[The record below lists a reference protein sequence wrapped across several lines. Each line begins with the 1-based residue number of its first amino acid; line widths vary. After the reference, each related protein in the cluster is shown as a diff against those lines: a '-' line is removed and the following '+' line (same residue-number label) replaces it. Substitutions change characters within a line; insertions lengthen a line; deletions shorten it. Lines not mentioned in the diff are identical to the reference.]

1 MSESSDPTPQH
12 LPALVRATESGDFFR
27 GPLAGALRVLAV
39 LGALPVLACFRFA
52 ASDIDQVRGPAL
64 LLGLASIIA
73 AALAG
78 QVLFG
83 RARRVLEAPAARFP
97 VVPAMRECI
106 RALGEAAFIWSM
118 TLATAGLV
126 TGVWAANE
134 LGGDAIP
141 QVIALAIGFLVLGW
155 TGLLLVHL
163 STELASALVEI
174 ANNTEG
180 SITTA
185 SALATEQVVA
195 RDTDVPAS
203 TPVAGANTETSESR
217 EGLDRIAAD
226 APDSKMLLLTVG
238 LMIAVAIVVIAAA
251 GGLPSSGAVQGTYT
265 PAPSADEGSAEQQT
279 SSEGATP
286 GQEVT
291 RFSDPRFDGFDAMSD
306 ANKLDLLKSVGAQV
320 YANNCAACHQ
330 MEGRGLDDIFPPLR
344 GNPLVTAGTP
354 EEHIKVLL
362 HGLSNKPI
370 NGVSYA
376 ASMPGM
382 GFLSDSDLAAV
393 ATYTATAW
401 GNTGPMIVPAQV
413 AAAR

>member
-1 MSESSDPTPQH
+1 MSDNAETTAPPI
-12 LPALVRATESGDFFR
+12 PALVRATESGDFFR
-27 GPLAGALRVLAV
+27 GPLAGALRVLAI

-52 ASDIDQVRGPAL
+52 AGDIDQVRGPAL
-64 LLGLASIIA
+64 LLSLASIIA

-83 RARRVLEAPAARFP
+83 RARRVLKAPAARFP

-118 TLATAGLV
+118 TLSTAGLV

-155 TGLLLVHL
+155 MGLLLVHL

-180 SITTA
+180 
-185 SALATEQVVA
+185 
-195 RDTDVPAS
+195 
-203 TPVAGANTETSESR
+203 G
-217 EGLDRIAAD
+217 
-226 APDSKMLLLTVG
+226 
-238 LMIAVAIVVIAAA
+238 IAVAASPTTERNVDAPTSVSPFEAAATAAETVRPDASLRAASEAPNAQMILGAVGAMAGIAAVVVLLA
-251 GGLPSSGAVQGTYT
+251 GPSSEPPPPEAAPMPEEATTGAAER
-265 PAPSADEGSAEQQT
+265 PARP
-279 SSEGATP
+279 P
-286 GQEVT
+286 
-291 RFSDPRFDGFDAMSD
+291 DPRFDGFDAMSD

-320 YANNCAACHQ
+320 YGDNCAACHQ
-330 MEGRGLDDIFPPLR
+330 AEGQGIEGVFPPLR
-344 GNPLVTAGTP
+344 DDPLVTAGTP
-354 EEHIKVLL
+354 GDHINVILKGMSGVT
-362 HGLSNKPI
+362 I
-370 NGVSYA
+370 NGVAYSA
-376 ASMPGM
+376 AMAPWGQ
-382 GFLSDSDLAAV
+382 LSDEEIAAV

-401 GNTGPMIVPAQV
+401 GNMGPMIVPAQV